1 MRPKILARAWQLERS
16 PSKKRPQL
24 SDGEAR
30 HVPGIE
36 TGSSVKY
43 ASCHC
48 FNVCACACAC
58 ACACVCVCVLTNP
71 SDIIR
76 FLFSLS
82 RLFAL

>member
-1 MRPKILARAWQLERS
+1 MRPKILARAWQLERR

-30 HVPGIE
+30 DGPGTG

-43 ASCHC
+43 AYCHC